1 MVYFTDYRYRSFES
15 SFYDAMAFEVLSPKL
30 TQRTL
35 TEEEPSHSHRCK
47 DSNLLRA
54 IKMDFA
60 YRVLHTY
67 VHNLVLSLQALSVM
81 FMFRTAICRWHSDTT
96 STCFL

>member
-1 MVYFTDYRYRSFES
+1 MSFES

-35 TEEEPSHSHRCK
+35 TDPPTPTNARTQTF
-47 DSNLLRA
+47 LRA